1 MGLYRFKPTPS
12 GRMGILWTLATI
24 KDAAVVEFGCMGHM
38 LYSTVTL
45 SHAGVY
51 EGCKMYSTHID
62 ETDIALG
69 STLRLNKTIENILQH
84 QPVKVIFLLPSAV
97 PEVIGTD
104 LKALALELGDLYP
117 EIKFIPL
124 AFGGFDIYQHRGVEE
139 TLKTIVD
146 KIPLDRDQ
154 TQKYRYN
161 IIGSCADLFRF
172 QSDAHEIKRILKGA
186 LNMEPICILSSETA
200 IDAIE
205 NMGKAQINLVIR
217 KEGEAA
223 AKVLQKRFG
232 TPYLLERPY
241 GIAGTEE
248 WLDKII
254 KMIEIDENR
263 DFIQAE
269 KDLAYK
275 QIYPIMPAMR
285 HLVRMHTDEATLTL
299 GGHLDTVKGILK
311 YGMEEFDLKK
321 GACWCDN
328 PESKDLE
335 IPYYKESEWIEIIQA
350 HQKGILMASG
360 EALAWKG
367 ANLEYQIAN
376 PDIKW
381 RLHEYDP
388 PFVGFRGAVHLANLW
403 INSTN
408 ED

>member
-1 MGLYRFKPTPS
+1 
-12 GRMGILWTLATI
+12 
-24 KDAAVVEFGCMGHM
+24 
-38 LYSTVTL
+38 
-45 SHAGVY
+45 
-51 EGCKMYSTHID
+51 
-62 ETDIALG
+62 
-69 STLRLNKTIENILQH
+69 
-84 QPVKVIFLLPSAV
+84 
-97 PEVIGTD
+97 
-104 LKALALELGDLYP
+104 
-117 EIKFIPL
+117 
-124 AFGGFDIYQHRGVEE
+124 
-139 TLKTIVD
+139 
-146 KIPLDRDQ
+146 
-154 TQKYRYN
+154 
-161 IIGSCADLFRF
+161 
-172 QSDAHEIKRILKGA
+172 
-186 LNMEPICILSSETA
+186 
-200 IDAIE
+200 
-205 NMGKAQINLVIR
+205 
-217 KEGEAA
+217 
-223 AKVLQKRFG
+223 
-232 TPYLLERPY
+232 
-241 GIAGTEE
+241 
-248 WLDKII
+248 
-254 KMIEIDENR
+254 MIEIDENR

-367 ANLEYQIAN
+367 RNLEYQIAN